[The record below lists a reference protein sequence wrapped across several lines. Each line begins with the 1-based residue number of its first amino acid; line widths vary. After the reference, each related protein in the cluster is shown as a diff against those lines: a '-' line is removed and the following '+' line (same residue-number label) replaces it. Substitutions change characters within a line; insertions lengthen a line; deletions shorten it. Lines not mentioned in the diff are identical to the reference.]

1 MPIAILFRIA
11 STGIFLRQSI
21 IEGNRLERRFI
32 SKRFSSEQVIPL
44 KGFSTKCVHQKR
56 IDTSKV
62 TPHVIPIFQ
71 TVNFDY
77 KTQEEARSII
87 AGEKKG
93 YVYTRYGNP
102 TIDSFNSIICEL
114 EKGEAALSFASGMA
128 SISSSIL
135 ALVKAK
141 DHIVAS
147 KILYGGTYEFLT
159 KQLSDMK
166 ISVTFVDFKK
176 LEDVENSIVK
186 NTKIIYTEPLSN
198 PTLNISDISSISE
211 IAKDHNVM
219 LLVDNTFTPPPIF
232 QPLKFGADVCIHSAT
247 KYFSGH
253 GDVVG
258 GVVVGKVDFIEKLS
272 EVMKY
277 YGGIMSPFNAWLLLR
292 GVKTLAL
299 RMEKHSEN
307 ALKVARFLENH
318 KKVKKVNYPGLKS
331 HSQHVLAK
339 KMFSNFGGMLSFEV
353 EGGYEGG
360 CRFMD
365 ALELCKIT
373 VSLGEVE
380 TLVIHPASSS
390 HAQMPKVKRKKIGIT
405 DGLVR
410 ISCGIEDVEDIIED
424 LEKALEKV

>member
-1 MPIAILFRIA
+1 
-11 STGIFLRQSI
+11 
-21 IEGNRLERRFI
+21 
-32 SKRFSSEQVIPL
+32 
-44 KGFSTKCVHQKR
+44 
-56 IDTSKV
+56 
-62 TPHVIPIFQ
+62 
-71 TVNFDY
+71 
-77 KTQEEARSII
+77 
-87 AGEKKG
+87 
-93 YVYTRYGNP
+93 
-102 TIDSFNSIICEL
+102 
-114 EKGEAALSFASGMA
+114 ALSFASGMA
-128 SISSSIL
+128 AISSSIL

-166 ISVTFVDFKK
+166 VSVTFVDFKN
-176 LEDVENSIVK
+176 LEDIENAIVK

-198 PTLNISDISSISE
+198 PTLDISDIPSISE
-211 IAKDHNVM
+211 TAKNHNVM
-219 LLVDNTFTPPPIF
+219 LFVDNTFTPPPIF
-232 QPLKFGADVCIHSAT
+232 QPLKFGPDVCIHSAT

-258 GVVVGKVDFIEKLS
+258 GVVVGKVDFIKKLS

-292 GVKTLAL
+292 GVKTLAV
-299 RMEKHSEN
+299 RMEKHSKN

-318 KKVKKVNYPGLKS
+318 EKVEKVNYPGLRS
-331 HSQHVLAK
+331 HPQHSLAK

-360 CRFMD
+360 RRLMD
-365 ALELCKIT
+365 SLELCVIT

-380 TLVIHPASSS
+380 TLIIHPASSS
-390 HAQMPKVKRKKIGIT
+390 HAQMPKVKREKIGIS

-410 ISCGIEDVEDIIED
+410 ISVGIEDVEDIIGD
-424 LEKALEKV
+424 LENALSKV